1 MGENLYI
8 ILAVIVTALCTYLT
22 RAVPYLIFKADK
34 IPAEIGYL
42 SKVLPSSI
50 MIILVIFCIK
60 HIDLSVYP
68 NGAPE
73 LISVAAVAGLQYV
86 GKNLL
91 ISIVVGTLLYMAL
104 IGFLF

>member
-22 RAVPYLIFKADK
+22 RAVPYLIFKGDE

-42 SKVLPSSI
+42 SKVFPSSI

-73 LISVAAVAGLQYV
+73 LISVAAVAGLQYF